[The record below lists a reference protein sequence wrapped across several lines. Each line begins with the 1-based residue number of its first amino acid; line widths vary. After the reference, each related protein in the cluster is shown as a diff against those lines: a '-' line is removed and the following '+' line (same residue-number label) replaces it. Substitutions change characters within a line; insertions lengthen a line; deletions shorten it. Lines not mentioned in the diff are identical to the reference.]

1 MSIDK
6 LKILFERQGS
16 KKYGENVT
24 QQEHAIQCYLRAAES
39 NATLELR
46 VAAFLH
52 DVGHLLYAE
61 IDVHQKMDFEHEIIG
76 ANFLYELK
84 ICDSVVD
91 LIKSHVWAKRFLITQ
106 DSTYINHLSQA
117 SIDSFYLQGGKLTTE
132 EFNVYSHFSNLQE
145 CLTLRRFDDEAKIE
159 GLVSVIP
166 EAVWLDIENCLN

>member
-6 LKILFERQGS
+6 LKILFERQGA

-24 QQEHAIQCYLRAAES
+24 QQEHAIQCYLRALES
-39 NATLELR
+39 NASLELR

-76 ANFLYELK
+76 ANFLSEMK
-84 ICDSVVD
+84 ICDTVVD
-91 LIKSHVWAKRFLITQ
+91 LIKSHVWAKRYLITADASYMDQ
-106 DSTYINHLSQA
+106 LSQA

-132 EFNVYSHFSNLQE
+132 EFNLYSHFPNLQE
-145 CLTLRRFDDEAKIE
+145 CLILRRFDDEAKIE
-159 GLVSVIP
+159 GLISEVP
-166 EAVWLDIENCLN
+166 EPVWLDIGNCFY